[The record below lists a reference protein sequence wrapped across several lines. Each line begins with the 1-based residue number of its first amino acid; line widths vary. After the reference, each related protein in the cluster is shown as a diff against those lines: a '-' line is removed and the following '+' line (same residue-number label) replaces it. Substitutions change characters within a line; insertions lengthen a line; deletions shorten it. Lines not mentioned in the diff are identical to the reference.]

1 MVASVFP
8 SFIYWGFSG
17 LPLLSVSLFF
27 FPFLSFYT
35 FLLLLYQFIVVLPLY
50 LSPSFVSRFSV
61 SIPFLHF
68 SPFPRSLLFSCSLY
82 SSINP
87 TSRSLRLP
95 TDLLSSSFPSF
106 VPIPPSSTL
115 SYLPNIR
122 FARPPLI
129 SLSPSPPLSPP
140 ILRPGFSRTKGR
152 LASDPAEG

>member
-27 FPFLSFYT
+27 SVSLGSFPFLPVS
-35 FLLLLYQFIVVLPLY
+35 LVLYFPVTSLSVHSCSSSLFIAFICL
-50 LSPSFVSRFSV
+50 
-61 SIPFLHF
+61 PFLHF

-129 SLSPSPPLSPP
+129 PLSPSPSLS
-140 ILRPGFSRTKGR
+140 LLLSFAQDSVEQRVG
-152 LASDPAEG
+152 